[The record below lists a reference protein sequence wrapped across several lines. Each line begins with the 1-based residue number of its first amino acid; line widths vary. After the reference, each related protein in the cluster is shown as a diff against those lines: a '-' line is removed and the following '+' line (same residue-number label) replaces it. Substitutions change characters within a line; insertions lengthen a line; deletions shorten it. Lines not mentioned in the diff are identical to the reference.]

1 MATRKNL
8 IASAII
14 AVFIAAVGAIAV
26 GTFGNTGQDAVD
38 RMSGEERA
46 LLAKLK
52 SLRRGMSFDQVAAI
66 MGPPDD
72 TGPLGMR
79 PKWLVGG
86 SQLNAVV
93 VYILPGGAHRFT
105 WISIG
110 RFTYN
115 EELRKASEREG

>member
-1 MATRKNL
+1 MTTGKNL
-8 IASAII
+8 AAAAII
-14 AVFIAAVGAIAV
+14 AAFLAAGGWIAA
-26 GTFGNTGQDAVD
+26 GTFGTTGRDAVEK
-38 RMSGEERA
+38 MSADERA
-46 LLAKLK
+46 VLVKLK
-52 SLRRGMSFDQVAAI
+52 SLRRGMSYDQVTAI
-66 MGPPDD
+66 MGAPDD